1 MDEWRERPES
11 LESVEG
17 VPITFYDTSVLHD
30 IFVAPSLAFASGRVF
45 NESRLCD
52 VCDAGVAYVAHM
64 VRCKCVWFFLL
75 LLV

>member
-52 VCDAGVAYVAHM
+52 DIWCDASVSV
-64 VRCKCVWFFLL
+64 FLL